1 MNQLPSSQFHTG
13 EIAVQQRLGV
23 ADMVAQYSEGFIRPA
38 MPDQHREFFSNLP
51 MVVVGIT
58 DHEGYPWAMPLFG
71 QPGFIQS
78 PNAKTLDISSSPVLA
93 ETLKINFNKNQKIGF
108 LGIELHTRRR
118 NRMNGMIAAISPN
131 GFSISVDQS
140 FGNCPQYIQK
150 RELTWIDEPHTYFD
164 SKNLC
169 LMHAL
174 DSRSTDLIDSTD
186 TFFIASRTQIFS
198 SNERSG
204 IDVSHRGGKPG
215 FIKIE
220 GDTLYFPD
228 FSGNRFF
235 NTLGNI
241 QSDGRVGL
249 YCPDHATGNAV
260 FISGDA
266 HILWDAESAA
276 EFEGAERIVSVK
288 IRSSLFI
295 DNFLPMRGTL
305 QELSPSLTHTGTWQ
319 KNQPEHNSEGQA
331 QYRKFTLT
339 QKVKESQDISSFYFS
354 PADGQALSTY
364 TPGQFLPIRIGQEGS
379 DTPILRSY
387 TLSRAPEKNA
397 YRISV
402 KREAK
407 GLASRMLHDTFNIGD
422 SIEVGQPAGQFTLA
436 NNDHAIVLLSGG
448 VGITPMLA
456 MLHGLIR
463 DIEQGAK
470 PRKIWFVHGTQ
481 HSAGHA
487 FADEL
492 STLAKQHAWL
502 QVHTVYSQPKPSD
515 KQGQDYDSAGRISV
529 DLLKHILPFD
539 HFDFYLCG
547 SAPFMRSLYTG
558 LSATGVAKSNIF
570 YEFFSE
576 GSIEDNNLEAT
587 PTAQRAEIHFAK
599 SNITAIW
606 TPKEGMLLEFAEKQG
621 LKPMYS
627 CRTGNC
633 GACSCKINAG
643 AVSYAKPTAYTP
655 EEGAVL
661 TCSARPAAG
670 TPTISLDF

>member
-1 MNQLPSSQFHTG
+1 MNQLPSSQFHNG
-13 EIAVQQRLGV
+13 EIAVQQRIGV

-58 DHEGYPWAMPLFG
+58 DHDGYPWAMPLFG

-78 PNAKTLDISSSPVLA
+78 PDAKTLDISSPLVLA
-93 ETLKINFNKNQKIGF
+93 ETLKLNFNENQKIGF

-118 NRMNGMIAAISPN
+118 NRMNGMISTIGQD
-131 GFSISVDQS
+131 GFSICVDQS

-150 RELTWIDEPHTYFD
+150 RELTWVDKPYVYFD
-164 SKNLC
+164 TQYLC

-174 DSRSTDLIDSTD
+174 DTRSTVLIESTD
-186 TFFIASRTQIFS
+186 TFFIASRTNIFS

-241 QSDGRVGL
+241 QSDERVGL
-249 YCPDHATGNAV
+249 YFPNHATGDAV

-266 HILWDAESAA
+266 QILWDAENAA

-288 IRSSLFI
+288 IRNSLFI
-295 DNFLPMRGTL
+295 DNYLPMRGDL
-305 QELSPSLTHTGTWQ
+305 KELSPSLIHTGTWQ
-319 KNQPEHNSEGQA
+319 KIQTEHTSEGLA
-331 QYRKFTLT
+331 RYRKFTIT
-339 QKVKESQDISSFYFS
+339 QKVQESQDISSFYFS
-354 PADGQALSTY
+354 PADGQAVSTY
-364 TPGQFLPIRIGQEGS
+364 TPGQFLPIRIWQDGAG
-379 DTPILRSY
+379 TPILRSY
-387 TLSRAPEKNA
+387 TLSRAPEKDT

-436 NNDHAIVLLSGG
+436 SNDHAIVLLSGG
-448 VGITPMLA
+448 VGITPMIA

-470 PRKIWFVHGTQ
+470 QRNVWFVHGTQ
-481 HSAGHA
+481 HSASHA
-487 FADEL
+487 FVDEL
-492 STLAKQHAWL
+492 NTLAKQHTWL

-515 KQGQDYDSAGRISV
+515 KKGEQYDSFGRISA
-529 DLLKHILPFD
+529 DLLKQILPFD

-547 SAPFMRSLYTG
+547 SVPFMRSLYSG
-558 LSATGVAKSNIF
+558 LIATGVAKSNIY
-570 YEFFSE
+570 YEFFGE
-576 GSIEDNNLEAT
+576 GSIEDNGVEPT
-587 PTAQRAEIHFAK
+587 PAAERAEIHFAK

-606 TPKEGMLLEFAEKQG
+606 TPEEGTLLEFAEKQG

-633 GACSCKINAG
+633 GACSCKISAG
-643 AVSYAKPTAYTP
+643 DVSYANPTAYMP
-655 EEGAVL
+655 EEGKVL
-661 TCSARPAAG
+661 TCSALPAAD
-670 TPTISLDF
+670 TQIISLDL

>member
-1 MNQLPSSQFHTG
+1 MNQLPSSQFHNG

-58 DHEGYPWAMPLFG
+58 DHDGYPWALPLFG

-78 PNAKTLDISSSPVLA
+78 PNAKTLEISSSPVLA
-93 ETLKINFNKNQKIGF
+93 DILKLNFNENQKIGF

-118 NRMNGMIAAISPN
+118 NRMNGMIVTIDQV

-150 RELTWIDEPHTYFD
+150 RELTWTDDPHTYFD
-164 SKNLC
+164 TKDLC
-169 LMHAL
+169 LVYAL
-174 DSRSTDLIDSTD
+174 DSRSTDLIESTD
-186 TFFIASRTQIFS
+186 TFFIASRTKIFS

-215 FIKIE
+215 FIKVE

-249 YCPDHATGNAV
+249 YFPDHATGNAV

-266 HILWDAESAA
+266 QILWDAESAA

-319 KNQPEHNSEGQA
+319 KNQAEHNSEGQA

-364 TPGQFLPIRIGQEGS
+364 TPGQFLPIRIWQEGA
-379 DTPILRSY
+379 DTAILRSY

-470 PRKIWFVHGTQ
+470 PRKVWFVHGTQ
-481 HSAGHA
+481 HSASHA

-492 STLAKQHAWL
+492 NTLSKQHAWL
-502 QVHTVYSQPKPSD
+502 QVHTVYSQPKPND
-515 KQGQDYDSAGRISV
+515 KQGQDYDSSGRISV
-529 DLLKHILPFD
+529 DLLKQILPFD

-547 SAPFMRSLYTG
+547 SAPFMRSLYAG

-570 YEFFSE
+570 YEFFGE
-576 GSIEDNNLEAT
+576 GSIEDNNMEPI
-587 PTAQRAEIHFAK
+587 PTAERAEIHFAK

-606 TPKEGMLLEFAEKQG
+606 TPEEGTLLEFAEKQG

-643 AVSYAKPTAYTP
+643 DVSYAKPTAYTA
-655 EEGAVL
+655 ENGAVL

-670 TPTISLDF
+670 TKTVVLDL